1 MGLVLDIIF
10 GFIGLVLDI
19 MWCVLISVAK
29 VPYVLACDLL
39 KSVQTFCS
47 AVRAAG
53 DYLNAVEHDGIY
65 YICLQKVCAHDVLG
79 PAGNPV
85 RTLQIGEE
93 VCTSHST
100 RCLAYGKPWWCAQS
114 FPGARK
120 PWRWGAQ
127 TFPGAVKLI
136 DGGWIDLR
144 MLPAGTAFP
153 EHGGSCSPVA
163 KLHRIEPDAGHFIVC
178 KQQLDV
184 QESCSLDS
192 PVVRVLQRGE
202 IIPAPRR
209 SATLYLNGSDPKD
222 YEAKPWHNK
231 KWLLRFEMEDHTWTT
246 CGTTDL
252 SCALSDSHYLMPA
265 SNREISAGPRERR
278 ALAHIRYLKQEIKT
292 YKDSHDVMVHMYG
305 LSATAICSSAAIQA
319 EISFKEKKLARAQ
332 HELARLES
340 DLASGLIEDNADYPL
355 PSEPEEVTSVFQEV
369 DEFLKLCFKGFD
381 ELLRTLLSELLPPQ
395 GLVPSSR
402 CFLPGTML
410 WTSEST
416 AVKVESLKENDKV
429 LNFKGTPITV
439 ASIKIHED
447 QNCDVVELRTR
458 EATLT
463 VTATHRV
470 LIPNEQGT
478 IDAVKYAC
486 DLCRGDKVFCGV
498 RPEPLVKVLKHKM
511 RTRCVEIQFEPD
523 DPVESFLAPKW
534 SVLSKGQSPHY
545 DTDDGFWGWD

>member
-1 MGLVLDIIF
+1 MSQFRSEAMQFIIF
-10 GFIGLVLDI
+10 GFIGLVLD
-19 MWCVLISVAK
+19 MMLCVLISVAK
-29 VPYVLACDLL
+29 APYVLACDLL

-79 PAGNPV
+79 PPGNPV

-100 RCLAYGKPWWCAQS
+100 DRLAYGKPWW
-114 FPGARK
+114 
-120 PWRWGAQ
+120 GAQ
-127 TFPGAVKLI
+127 LFPGAVKLI

-144 MLPAGTAFP
+144 QLPAGTAFP

-163 KLHRIEPDAGHFIVC
+163 KLHRIKPDAEHFIVC

-209 SATLYLNGSDPKD
+209 AATLYLNGSDPKD
-222 YEAKPWHNK
+222 YEAKPWQNK
-231 KWLLRFEMEDHTWTT
+231 KWQLRFELEDHTWTT
-246 CGTTDL
+246 HGTTDL
-252 SCALSDSHYLMPA
+252 SCALSDSQYLMPA

-278 ALAHIRYLKQEIKT
+278 ALAHIRYLEQEIKT
-292 YKDSHDVMVHMYG
+292 YNDSHDVMVHMYG
-305 LSATAICSSAAIQA
+305 LSATAIFSCKAIHA
-319 EISFKEKKLARAQ
+319 EISFKKTKLARAQ
-332 HELARLES
+332 RELASLES
-340 DLASGLIEDNADYPL
+340 DLASGLIEDNAADPL

-402 CFLPGTML
+402 CFLFGTML
-410 WTSEST
+410 WTSELT
-416 AVKVESLKENDKV
+416 AAKVESLREHDTV
-429 LNFKGTPITV
+429 LNFKGKSITV

-478 IDAVKYAC
+478 IDAVKYAG

-545 DTDDGFWGWD
+545 DTDDGF